1 METDQDYSSFINA
14 NDYQGLLDSANTTL
28 LHDKTNMEALKYKA
42 KALLSLGSYRESD
55 EIFTSIHADNN
66 LFELARIAKTLAT
79 LDSKYKFYSSLDIIP
94 NWFECQLLNQINK
107 TEEEFLQL
115 NNKFTQNSFT
125 PIKLPWD
132 TIQSKA
138 SVELHHL
145 LNNLSQ
151 DVFLIGCEDV
161 VNTFKSLET
170 DIGYELKSQLC
181 YPFSQVHR
189 NGFLYT
195 KEQNYMLPFKR
206 DNADDHFNSDDIGRD
221 RYTLSQLFVAP
232 FPIIDWYIDLNKTI
246 KNHPDADV
254 YYSYNLIS
262 PCLHR
267 MVTLN
272 LDKLACKNKDYFIP
286 MYHNIIDPNMTAIK
300 QDSAYKWTA
309 TEFLVE
315 ETRITKFS
323 TMLSLQLVMKRLGH
337 KLVKYVLSN
346 IKSCL
351 EDKKIPKANI
361 ASPISNIP
369 IEENKELYVIAEEI
383 LNVALPILG
392 KITKPAILLPG
403 KLQAVVKAQ
412 RIYLKPG
419 EEYEGVWHRDGKHE
433 DIVAV
438 VIYYYRVSKQLIGGD
453 LEFIDKQ
460 PIREV
465 LMDDDNFTTT
475 DAKEHLSNTPYC
487 RIPVKSGTLVVF
499 SNYQMIHRVLRM
511 ICNGLDPKS
520 PDGYASRD
528 FLLFFIVD
536 QSKPLVSTKADLTI
550 KKNRSKIRTQMFKE
564 QIKPSGMFVPD
575 TEIVCTTGNG
585 SAVQIGWFNEAENY
599 NWEKEELTW
608 MDGNVEGFDNIK
620 MMNDNP
626 PVNRGISWVFDN
638 HQDKNKN
645 IYLKITLIILYPI
658 ELITIY

>member
-1 METDQDYSSFINA
+1 MEIDQDYSSFINS

-28 LHDKTNMEALKYKA
+28 LHDKTNKEALEYKA

-55 EIFTSIHADNN
+55 EIFTSLKHAGND
-66 LFELARIAKTLAT
+66 LFELARIAKALAT

-115 NNKFTQNSFT
+115 NNNFTQNSFE
-125 PIKLPWD
+125 PIKLHWM
-132 TIQSKA
+132 TLQSKA
-138 SVELHHL
+138 SVELHHFIS
-145 LNNLSQ
+145 NVSQ
-151 DVFLIGCEDV
+151 DVFLIGCEDF
-161 VNTFKSLET
+161 VNTFKSFEINI
-170 DIGYELKSQLC
+170 DYNLKSQLC

-189 NGFLYT
+189 NGFLYS
-195 KEQNYMLPFKR
+195 KEQNYMLPFGR
-206 DNADDHFNSDDIGRD
+206 DIKDDYFNSDDIEAPYLENK
-221 RYTLSQLFVAP
+221 YTLSPLFIAP
-232 FPIIDWYIDLNKTI
+232 FPMVDWYVDLKRI
-246 KNHPDADV
+246 IRKHPDADV
-254 YYSYNLIS
+254 YYSYNLIT
-262 PCLHR
+262 PCLYR

-300 QDSAYKWTA
+300 QDSVYKWTA

-315 ETRITKFS
+315 ETSITKFS
-323 TMLSLQLVMKRLGH
+323 TMLSLQLVMKKLGH

-403 KLQAVVKAQ
+403 KLQAVIKAQ

-433 DIVAV
+433 DIVGV

-460 PIREV
+460 PIKEV
-465 LMDDDNFTTT
+465 LMDDDNFTTA
-475 DAKEHLSNTPYC
+475 DAKEHVSNTPYC
-487 RIPVKSGTLVVF
+487 RIPVNSGTLVVF

-511 ICNGLDPKS
+511 TCNGLDPKS

-536 QSKPLVSTKADLTI
+536 QSNPLTSTKADLTV
-550 KKNRSKIRTQMFKE
+550 KENRSKIRTKMFKE

-585 SAVQIGWFNEAENY
+585 SAVQIGWLNEAENY

-638 HQDKNKN
+638 QQASKK
-645 IYLKITLIILYPI
+645 
-658 ELITIY
+658 